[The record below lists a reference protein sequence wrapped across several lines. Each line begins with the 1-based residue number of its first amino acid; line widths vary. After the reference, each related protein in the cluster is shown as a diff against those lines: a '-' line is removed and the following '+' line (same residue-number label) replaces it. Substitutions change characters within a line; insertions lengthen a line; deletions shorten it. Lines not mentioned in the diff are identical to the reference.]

1 MTITFHMTDHEIRQS
16 YRQARDPV
24 MQIQILAE
32 LNAVSVKMMRQK
44 LVALGLISAQRR
56 GQARHSHWTAEEDR
70 LLERSMDAGCSFA
83 AVAARLPGRSVK
95 SVRHRWHRLQEK
107 YMRERA
113 GVA

>member
-1 MTITFHMTDHEIRQS
+1 MNDR
-16 YRQARDPV
+16 RV
-24 MQIQILAE
+24 
-32 LNAVSVKMMRQK
+32 V
-44 LVALGLISAQRR
+44 LGLS
-56 GQARHSHWTAEEDR
+56 GGVDS
-70 LLERSMDAGCSFA
+70 